1 MKRLFSLLLIF
12 SVLTVQPNYAFPI
25 FDDDDL
31 TENNEK
37 SQDQN
42 SSGVEG
48 LDAQLAEMKKALE
61 EAKNVLEEAG
71 EPGTDEKPN
80 EAYNAA
86 KVVVD
91 SIQKKINELNSP
103 NNDDGNKPTD
113 PEETLNFHE
122 ELKKRFI
129 EGDPKFMVFPLLCLI
144 LGLAIAIERIIYLNL
159 STTDSAKLTRQVEEA
174 MKSGGVEEAKEICRN
189 TPGPV
194 ASIFYQGL
202 DRSGEGLESAEK
214 ALIAYGGVQMG
225 QLEKNVS
232 WVSLFIALAPML
244 GFMGTVIG
252 MITAFDKIEAAG
264 DMQPSLVAG
273 GIKVALLTTVF
284 GLIVAIILQVF
295 YNYIIAKIDSIVND
309 MENASIDLMDILV
322 NNKK

>member
-12 SVLTVQPNYAFPI
+12 SVLAVQPNYALPI
-25 FDDDDL
+25 IDDDEL
-31 TENNEK
+31 TENNEN
-37 SQDQN
+37 SQNEN
-42 SSGVEG
+42 SNEIDELNV
-48 LDAQLAEMKKALE
+48 QLELMKKALE
-61 EAKNVLEEAG
+61 EAG
-71 EPGTDEKPN
+71 EPSTDEKPN
-80 EAYNAA
+80 PVYDAA
-86 KVVVD
+86 KKGLD
-91 SIQKKINELNSP
+91 SIQEKINKLNTLV
-103 NNDDGNKPTD
+103 NNVVNEPAED
-113 PEETLNFHE
+113 EETLNFHE

-174 MKSGGVEEAKEICRN
+174 MKSGGVKEAKEVCRN

-202 DRSGEGLESAEK
+202 DRSSEGLESAEK